1 MHTHIIHAVQRS
13 PRARLQNAFLAIL
26 VTPCRLSEDLPAHK
40 HEHKRIIDKRI
51 IDKRQVKGGKTE
63 EKDEG
68 KVGKKE
74 GRRRIG

>member
-1 MHTHIIHAVQRS
+1 MHTHIIHAVQKS

-40 HEHKRIIDKRI
+40 HEHKRIIDKR
-51 IDKRQVKGGKTE
+51 QGKGGKTE